1 MIPTLDSRRVR
12 VAGGEVAF
20 DRVGEGPAVVLTHGT
35 PSWSLLW
42 REVVPALAAD
52 HTVYLWD
59 LLGYGRSTPP
69 RGARPSVALHAE
81 ALAALV
87 EAWGLDDPV
96 LVGHDI
102 GAAAVLRAHLR
113 HGLPARALALLD
125 AAVLPPWTT
134 PVAQHIQAHLDVY
147 RTMPEH
153 VFHELIRAHLAT
165 ATHRPLDPGTER
177 AYLEP
182 YAGEAG
188 QQRYLDQVE
197 GFDEADT
204 REVVARL
211 GEVAVPTLVLW
222 GEQDR
227 WLPAD
232 AAGRLAAAI
241 SGARRVVVPRAGHF
255 LPEDDPVATADEL
268 VSFLHN
274 L

>member
-1 MIPTLDSRRVR
+1 MLQTQEKVTEAT
-12 VAGGEVAF
+12 VAYE
-20 DRVGEGPAVVLTHGT
+20 RVGDGPAVVLTHGT
-35 PSWSLLW
+35 PSSSVLW
-42 REVVPALAAD
+42 RDVVPALAAD

-59 LLGYGRSTPP
+59 LPGYGRSTTAP
-69 RGARPSVALHAE
+69 GVRPSVALHART
-81 ALAALV
+81 LAELV
-87 EAWGLDDPV
+87 DAWGLRDPV

-102 GAAAVLRAHLR
+102 GAATVLRAHLR
-113 HGLPARALALLD
+113 HRVPARALALLD

-153 VFHELIRAHLAT
+153 VFHELIRAHLGT
-165 ATHRPLDPGTER
+165 ATHRPLGAATER

-204 REVVARL
+204 RDVVAAL

-222 GEQDR
+222 GEHDR

-232 AAGRLAAAI
+232 AADRLTAAI
-241 SGARRVVVPRAGHF
+241 PGSRRVVVPEAGHF
-255 LPEDDPVATADEL
+255 LPEDDPATTAAEL
-268 VSFLHN
+268 GRFLRE

>member
-1 MIPTLDSRRVR
+1 MIQTQEK
-12 VAGGEVAF
+12 VAGGAVAHA
-20 DRVGEGPAVVLTHGT
+20 RVGEGPAVVLTHGT
-35 PSWSLLW
+35 PSSSVLW
-42 REVVPALAAD
+42 RDVVPELAKD
-52 HTVYLWD
+52 HTVHVWD
-59 LLGYGRSTPP
+59 LLGYGRSTTAP
-69 RGARPSVALHAE
+69 GVRPSVALHA
-81 ALAALV
+81 ATLAELV
-87 EAWGLDDPV
+87 EIWGLRDPV

-113 HGLPARALALLD
+113 HGVPARALALLD

-165 ATHRPLDPGTER
+165 ATRRPLADATER

-182 YAGEAG
+182 YVGEAG

-204 REVVARL
+204 RDVVAAL
-211 GEVAVPTLVLW
+211 GEVGAPTLVLW
-222 GEQDR
+222 GEQDH

-232 AAGRLAAAI
+232 AADRLAAAI
-241 SGARRVVVPRAGHF
+241 PDARRVVVPGAGHF
-255 LPEDDPVATADEL
+255 LPEDDPATTAAEL
-268 VSFLHN
+268 GRFLRC